1 MSKPRMYGSVG
12 NYTPNNRMDERHNPK
27 EYQHR
32 ISVADRG
39 NRAVDWMKNT
49 MKDMEEMKQ

>member
-12 NYTPNNRMDERHNPK
+12 RYTLNNSMDERHNPK

-49 MKDMEEMKQ
+49 MKDMEAMKQ